1 MWEKSH
7 RKLGHLQNCPN
18 GRIYAS
24 SLVQSLNGE
33 ELQLEMDPG
42 SSIAAVTSKVAEA
55 WSLDQNSFMLTV
67 GESRPKGEVLLNAL
81 LQSGS
86 DLCMQVVKYDPL
98 LKLGQFDLSDQ
109 RGIIVTNAEQSGET
123 SKLRKTSGQPDSN
136 NVFLQHQIDFPC
148 FAEFRIIKTGDEMLV
163 GVAHKVPQVA
173 RASGFSNLSLT
184 STWSYGKAGRRSMPV
199 LFFGGERPSAS
210 EDIGFQAGDLVAIF
224 VDIENKQ
231 VKFYKNGTLVVE
243 NLPEF
248 PFPDDAVQPFQ
259 IFVMVDATDDEVEIV
274 RFGPFQPY

>member
-1 MWEKSH
+1 M
-7 RKLGHLQNCPN
+7 QV
-18 GRIYAS
+18 
-24 SLVQSLNGE
+24 LVQSLTGE

-42 SSIAAVTSKVAEA
+42 SSVAAVTSKVAEA

-67 GESRPKGEVLLNAL
+67 GESRAKGEVLLHDL
-81 LQSGS
+81 LQGGS

-98 LKLGQFDLSDQ
+98 PKLGQFDLSDQ
-109 RGIIVTNAEQSGET
+109 RGVSAEQSGET
-123 SKLRKTSGQPDSN
+123 TKLRKTRNQPDSN

-148 FAEFRIIKTGDEMLV
+148 FAEFRIIKTGDEMV
-163 GVAHKVPQVA
+163 IGVAHKVPEVA
-173 RASGFSNLSLT
+173 RASGFANLHLT
-184 STWSYGKAGRRSMPV
+184 STWSYGKAGGRAMPK
-199 LFFGGERPSAS
+199 LFFGGQKPSAS
-210 EDIGFQAGDLVAIF
+210 EDIGFKEEDLVAIF

-231 VKFYKNGTLVVE
+231 VKFYKNGTLVAD

-259 IFVMVDATDDEVEIV
+259 IFVQLDDMDDEVEIV